1 MVNCWQRKEDLMW
14 PSWQMRE
21 TILVVVLKSSNV
33 RFDNLGDLREVFLR
47 AELVL
52 EASLIV

>member
-1 MVNCWQRKEDLMW
+1 MW

-33 RFDNLGDLREVFLR
+33 QFDNLGDLREVFLR